1 MNCLDGVIITTP
13 NQARSKQSVKQN
25 FAERINCE
33 GAELQNI
40 WFVWLLE
47 VVKCQSLL
55 AVRYRWTAG
64 LRWRLQQIP
73 VHGWYPMIPRNER
86 PHSSS
91 RWLCLCTHTPH
102 YRLLPP
108 SVLHYFV
115 LRSHTQ
121 RNQRVEQKSQVL
133 LPHTT
138 TTYYDV
144 VYEVTLFHR
153 FPLSKTLLSPLEKD
167 IRTLLSIRT
176 FAIVWCGRK

>member
-102 YRLLPP
+102 YRLPP

-115 LRSHTQ
+115 IRSHTP
-121 RNQRVEQKSQVL
+121 RNTSEITVPVL
-133 LPHTT
+133 LRPHAT

-153 FPLSKTLLSPLEKD
+153 FPLSKTLLSP
-167 IRTLLSIRT
+167 
-176 FAIVWCGRK
+176 RKRY